1 MGLEVLISIAFS
13 TAALRVTGWLNVI
26 MIGMP
31 TP

>member
-1 MGLEVLISIAFS
+1 LEVLIWIAFS
-13 TAALRVTGWLNVI
+13 TAALRVTGELKLI